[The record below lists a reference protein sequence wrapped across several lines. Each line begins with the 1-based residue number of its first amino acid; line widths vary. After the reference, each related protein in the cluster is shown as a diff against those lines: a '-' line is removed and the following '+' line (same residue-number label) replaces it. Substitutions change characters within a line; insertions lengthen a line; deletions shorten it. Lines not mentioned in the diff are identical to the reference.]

1 MNKKSFQFYKSDSH
15 INEHI
20 NLIQKLGTKIKYLR
34 KNKKFSQEKLSEKV
48 NISVIYLGKVERGEA
63 NPTLD
68 KLIKIAKALDVE
80 IAEIFS
86 FTL

>member
-1 MNKKSFQFYKSDSH
+1 MMSKKAA
-15 INEHI
+15 
-20 NLIQKLGTKIKYLR
+20 KILTIIR